1 MSNNKQTAV
10 DRLIRVL
17 IDRGFIDSTY
27 ALPQSALWDVV
38 EQANMQHK
46 QEIIDAYRV
55 GAAEAHMIG
64 LHKPE
69 VYYTETYSPSLHG
82 GEIYERN
89 NTVISNPGPNQRTTT
104 GWKGG
109 TTIDKLE
116 LETLMIMYLD
126 GIEFYGTDEQWV
138 EARTVLESFMRYVN
152 TLNK

>member
-10 DRLIRVL
+10 DKLIQVL

-38 EQANMQHK
+38 EQAKVQHK

-55 GAAEAHMIG
+55 GAAEVHMIG

-82 GEIYERN
+82 GEMTMN
-89 NTVISNPGPNQRTTT
+89 NNPGTTT
-104 GWKGG
+104 
-109 TTIDKLE
+109 TINTQE

-126 GIEFYGTDEQWV
+126 GIEFYGTDGEWV
-138 EARTVLESFMRYVN
+138 EARTVLESFMRYIN
-152 TLNK
+152 TLDK